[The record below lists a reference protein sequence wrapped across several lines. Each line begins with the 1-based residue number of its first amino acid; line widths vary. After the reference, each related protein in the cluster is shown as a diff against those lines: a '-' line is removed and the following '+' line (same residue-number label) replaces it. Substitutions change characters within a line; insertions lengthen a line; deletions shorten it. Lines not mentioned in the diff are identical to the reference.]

1 MLKELN
7 RAIRKFNI
15 NVAIPINRLNA
26 LNEARKGNTRSLEKI
41 IENKVKNKA
50 YNKTKNLLKKLL

>member
-7 RAIRKFNI
+7 RAIRKFNT

-26 LNEARKGNTRSLEKI
+26 LNEARKGNLKPIEKI
-41 IENKVKNKA
+41 IENKAKNKG
-50 YNKTKNLLKKLL
+50 YNLLKKLL